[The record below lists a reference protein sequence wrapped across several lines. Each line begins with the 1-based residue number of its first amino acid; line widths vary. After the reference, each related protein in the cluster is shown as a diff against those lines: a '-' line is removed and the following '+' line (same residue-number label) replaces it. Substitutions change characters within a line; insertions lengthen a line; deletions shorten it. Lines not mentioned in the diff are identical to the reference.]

1 MAMVRGRVLAPV
13 LSAKPDVIPNTVTHC
28 STGGPQ
34 QQVVTGPL
42 LTPSQIA
49 FTGPVRLGV
58 RLCQNNIL
66 DTQFQMNFRPTNTC
80 THTHKNKQKKDFRCI
95 HLIAITFV
103 ALLQPLRTEPRS

>member
-1 MAMVRGRVLAPV
+1 MAMVRGQVLAPV

-58 RLCQNNIL
+58 RLSIL
-66 DTQFQMNFRPTNTC
+66 ISKSISGQLIHVYIAPI
-80 THTHKNKQKKDFRCI
+80 KKTTA
-95 HLIAITFV
+95 HELTYTMLAMTFV
-103 ALLQPLRTEPRS
+103 TC